1 MFCSDRRRA
10 RFRRRLCRAA
20 ALIMLDRARRAR
32 RGLGWLDI
40 LRRRDGGGDEIWLTE
55 VFAASMDRERLEG
68 EFKAYLKSRGES
80 GAVVQCPAAKDEKI
94 EMLNA
99 RFTASEFHRKL
110 GDVMHEV
117 KLSEFAPRR

>member
-1 MFCSDRRRA
+1 M
-10 RFRRRLCRAA
+10 LA
-20 ALIMLDRARRAR
+20 ALVAPDAAWA
-32 RGLGWLDI
+32 GWTFCVAETS
-40 LRRRDGGGDEIWLTE
+40 GGDEIWLTE

-80 GAVVQCPAAKDEKI
+80 GAVVQCPAAKEEKT

-110 GDVMHEV
+110 GDVTHEV